1 MISQITTELIKG
13 VVKKVQLITYNNG
26 LRKKRVFANMHDV
39 VPEEVITLGF
49 TRRPIRLPRLKGKG
63 A

>member
-13 VVKKVQLITYNNG
+13 VVKKVQHITYSNG
-26 LRKKRVFANMHDV
+26 LRKKRVFANMQDV

-49 TRRPIRLPRLKGKG
+49 AKMPVILPRLRKKG